1 MRSDEE
7 AELFSKTFSKKVLVY
22 PFINKP
28 VLPRKRKKLNDGFF
42 DNYFQVEGF
51 SNNANA
57 YHPTTPEEYFRLQC
71 FENFDLIISY
81 SKKYYTVKYSL
92 NWTVF
97 IVDMS

>member
-7 AELFSKTFSKKVLVY
+7 AKLFSKTFSKKVLVY
-22 PFINKP
+22 PFINKAA
-28 VLPRKRKKLNDGFF
+28 LPRKRKKLNDGVF
-42 DNYFQVEGF
+42 DNYFQVELF

-57 YHPTTPEEYFRLQC
+57 YHPTTPKEYFRQQC
-71 FENFDLIISY
+71 FEDFYLIISY
-81 SKKYYTVKYSL
+81 SKKYYTVKNSL